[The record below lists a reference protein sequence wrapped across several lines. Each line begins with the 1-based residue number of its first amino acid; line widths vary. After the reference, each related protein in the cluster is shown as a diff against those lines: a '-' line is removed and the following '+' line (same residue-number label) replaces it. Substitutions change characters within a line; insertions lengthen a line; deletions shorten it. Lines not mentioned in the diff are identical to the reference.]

1 MLPAMADPLSV
12 TSGII
17 AILQLASSVVQYLN
31 TVRDASDER
40 QKLITEI
47 GSVTGF
53 LYLLNESAD
62 GPYRVNAQ
70 HTTYKSLYLANG
82 PLDQFKAAL
91 NELAA
96 KLRPAH
102 GGLRRT
108 GKALLW
114 PFQKSEI
121 NGILYRIERQKTL
134 IGLALQND
142 NNELSRL
149 MAEDIYGIREDLTSV
164 RTGMRNMESI
174 AFGK

>member
-1 MLPAMADPLSV
+1 MADPLSIS
-12 TSGII
+12 SGII

-31 TVRDASDER
+31 AVRDASDER

-53 LYLLNESAD
+53 LYLLNESVETQ
-62 GPYRVNAQ
+62 YRTSPLS
-70 HTTYKSLYLANG
+70 TTYKSLCVADG
-82 PLDQFKAAL
+82 PLDQFKDAL

-121 NGILYRIERQKTL
+121 NSILYKIERQKTL
-134 IGLALQND
+134 FSLALQNE
-142 NNELSRL
+142 NNGLTQL
-149 MAEDIYGIREDLTSV
+149 IAENLDGMREDLVSV
-164 RTGMRNMESI
+164 HTAVTNMESI
-174 AFGK
+174 SVGK

>member
-1 MLPAMADPLSV
+1 MADPLSI

-17 AILQLASSVVQYLN
+17 AILQLASSVVQYLSA
-31 TVRDASDER
+31 VRDASDEK
-40 QKLITEI
+40 QKLIAEI

-62 GPYRVNAQ
+62 APYRVNAQ
-70 HTTYKSLYLANG
+70 HTTYKSLYAANG

-91 NELAA
+91 DELAA

-108 GKALLW
+108 GKALFW

-121 NGILYRIERQKTL
+121 NGILYRIERQKTM

-142 NNELSRL
+142 NNQFTRL
-149 MAEDIYGIREDLTSV
+149 MTEDLDGIREDLTSV
-164 RTGMRNMESI
+164 HAAVRNMESI
-174 AFGK
+174 AIGK

>member
-1 MLPAMADPLSV
+1 MADPLSV

-17 AILQLASSVVQYLN
+17 AILQLASSVVQYLKI
-31 TVRDASDER
+31 VRDASDER

-53 LYLLNESAD
+53 LYLLNDSVD
-62 GPYRVNAQ
+62 GPYRANAQ
-70 HTTYKSLYLANG
+70 STTYRSLYLANG
-82 PLDQFKAAL
+82 PLDQFKASL

-102 GGLRRT
+102 GGHRRT

-121 NGILYRIERQKTL
+121 SDILYRIERQKTM
-134 IGLALQND
+134 IGLAWQND
-142 NNELSRL
+142 NNELTRL
-149 MAEDIYGIREDLTSV
+149 MTEDLDGIREDLTSV
-164 RTGMRNMESI
+164 HAAVRNMESI
-174 AFGK
+174 AVGK